1 MENNA
6 VLHIGNVESV
16 RGRIVEIRV
25 SKSKNSPHLLYN
37 GQIIK
42 GISVGNY
49 VKICK
54 GFEELIGKVDEEYI
68 TEDKLISQK
77 EYKQGKAKIKRILRL
92 SLIGYFENSSFK
104 QGVKELPLIENEAFL
119 LTEVE
124 INKVHNF
131 IKEIDGKLDDKLEI
145 GVLSNETGT
154 PIGIGIN
161 SLFASHIGIFG
172 NTGSGKS
179 YTLASLYHKLFYRY
193 RNQSKFKENAKFLLI
208 DFNGEYLKED
218 LKEDEVDKVIW
229 DSDKS
234 TYSLSTDSKK
244 GKDKLKISHKTIY
257 DETFWSILLQATEKT
272 QMPFIASA
280 LHSNY
285 LIGKLKSK
293 EGLID
298 LIKSTIK
305 LITVNITP
313 NQEKN
318 FVETFL
324 DEISKFGL
332 EDNIKG
338 LNELKSFYAENL
350 NFFADKKDR
359 RYYCCI
365 DNVTYNSNKDDG
377 FFENVISNKVDEYI
391 KIDFDKIKNNE
402 LMKIKLIFNF
412 HYYYVIQKGYYQKEH
427 IGHIIGRLNNR
438 LKDLNK
444 IITVSDD
451 DFLNKTLTIV
461 SLKNV
466 NVQMRK
472 LIPLI
477 ICHQVYKKKK
487 EARNLETYLNLIIDE
502 AHNILSTNSIRE
514 SETWKDYRLE
524 TFEEIIKEGRKFGVF
539 LTIASQRPSDIS
551 DTIISQ
557 LHNYFLHRLINNR
570 DIQAVERTISYLDK
584 VSFDALPI
592 LPTGTC
598 VLAGLSAQVPVIIKI
613 DEITKGYEPFNKT
626 IRPTDYWEDGNDIQN
641 TQQTET
647 YSQDAE
653 ITDNEEDDLP
663 F

>member
-6 VLHIGNVESV
+6 VLHIGNVESI

-92 SLIGYFENSSFK
+92 SLIGYFENSNFK

-119 LTEVE
+119 LTEDE

-131 IKEIDGKLDDKLEI
+131 IKEIDGELDDKLEI

-154 PIGIGIN
+154 PIGIGVN

-179 YTLASLYHKLFYRY
+179 YTLASLYHKLF
-193 RNQSKFKENAKFLLI
+193 KEYGDKSGFNKNAKFLLI
-208 DFNGEYLKED
+208 DFNGEY
-218 LKEDEVDKVIW
+218 
-229 DSDKS
+229 
-234 TYSLSTDSKK
+234 
-244 GKDKLKISHKTIY
+244 
-257 DETFWSILLQATEKT
+257 
-272 QMPFIASA
+272 
-280 LHSNY
+280 
-285 LIGKLKSK
+285 SK
-293 EGLID
+293 EGAIIQNKKVYKLNTELELNKID
-298 LIKSTIK
+298 SKNK
-305 LITVNITP
+305 LP
-313 NQEKN
+313 
-318 FVETFL
+318 
-324 DEISKFGL
+324 
-332 EDNIKG
+332 
-338 LNELKSFYAENL
+338 LNEKVMINFEFLSILSNATDKTQRPFVKRVVKLYKKIHSDHNSINYFRNSLKRVFKDVMGMANKAKAFSIIEHFESLVNHNIEIEEQLRLKDDVEYQNIFNYFKKEDKKAPLTETEIENL
-350 NFFADKKDR
+350 NIYNAINRYEYPNVFIDKLLHFFKLRLIYDLYEDKAQFEHISPAINKLESKA
-359 RYYCCI
+359 
-365 DNVTYNSNKDDG
+365 NSLQ
-377 FFENVISNKVDEYI
+377 KV
-391 KIDFDKIKNNE
+391 IDFNSSCSSIFTEDKN
-402 LMKIKLIFNF
+402 LC
-412 HYYYVIQKGYYQKEH
+412 
-427 IGHIIGRLNNR
+427 IIDLNNCN
-438 LKDLNK
+438 LDIKK
-444 IITVSDD
+444 II
-451 DFLNKTLTIV
+451 
-461 SLKNV
+461 
-466 NVQMRK
+466 
-472 LIPLI
+472 PLLVGKHI
-477 ICHQVYKKKK
+477 YDVHKK
-487 EARNLETYLNLIIDE
+487 EREKNQGAYLNIIIDE
-502 AHNILSTNSIRE
+502 AHNILSYTSQRE

-626 IRPTDYWEDGNDIQN
+626 IRPTDFWGHIEEEEKKEPENEASDDNIF
-641 TQQTET
+641 
-647 YSQDAE
+647 E
-653 ITDNEEDDLP
+653 IDDDDLP